1 MVPPTC
7 APRRE
12 LTAGWLTMII
22 TTMDAVDMT
31 TLLANVTSPSGFVND
46 MTQRDLGKTAAPVT
60 IAPTSHNG
68 GPLNKR
74 ASTTRSTDHSDNQ
87 SVKEGA
93 IQSDRRNAMVAN
105 VPATLRDCMPS

>member
-1 MVPPTC
+1 MVPPMRS
-7 APRRE
+7 PRRE
-12 LTAGWLTMII
+12 LTTGWLTKSTAMI
-22 TTMDAVDMT
+22 DAVVIA

-93 IQSDRRNAMVAN
+93 IQSDQRNAMVAN